1 MSSIDKAE
9 RLMLYVFALLSL
21 PQKMRQREITSGEV
35 LISDM
40 ALESYRVRIPDGL
53 DICLGCSRDIWKVR
67 TSMECI
73 LDIAVVPDK
82 TMRRL
87 PFSLVIVR

>member
-40 ALESYRVRIPDGL
+40 ALESYTVRIPDGRSYQHGVHFRH
-53 DICLGCSRDIWKVR
+53 CRCSRQD
-67 TSMECI
+67 
-73 LDIAVVPDK
+73 DAAIAVQP
-82 TMRRL
+82 RL
-87 PFSLVIVR
+87 SVDLSLFTNWSA